1 VTVSSAVSKAVYDGN
16 GATTVWPVPF
26 EALDAGDVHVFL
38 TNPDNETYEV
48 DAGFTV
54 DLDAGEVT
62 YPSGGGAALPEG
74 WRITLLRQMDL
85 LQETDLINQGAFYA
99 ETVEEALDRLTMIA
113 QQHAEAISRT
123 VKVGVSETSMGV
135 ELTPDEVLHAA
146 DIAVA
151 AASSAADA
159 AAATASDALAALGA
173 AEDAAGSAAAASA
186 AESMAV
192 QYGAIAFAA
201 SAPAWDA
208 GETYNYPDVV
218 AYTDGMSYRC
228 KGVGVT
234 GVAPPSDTD
243 LWTAITVAGGSFF
256 EIDDDGAYMPAAY
269 PSYGDQLATPNI
281 VPRVDGEGELGT
293 LTKRWGRF
301 NGRVLTSTPAVD
313 AIPISRDD
321 GTLHPGWFDMT
332 TVMSLPEFEVLTRFP
347 DGEPETFSLSGT
359 PFACVRDAQGR
370 LSEIHQGAKVYSL
383 SFDDDGNVE
392 GGSWA

>member
-1 VTVSSAVSKAVYDGN
+1 MRRWWNVTVSSAVSKAVYDGN

-123 VKVGVSETSMGV
+123 VKVGVSETSIGV

-151 AASSAADA
+151 AASSAGISRDFAQAAMLGAQSARDGAVAAVEGAVADA
-159 AAATASDALAALGA
+159 VAATASDALAALGA

-186 AESMAV
+186 AESMAA
-192 QYGAIAFAA
+192 QYAAIAFAA

-234 GVAPPSDTD
+234 GVAPPSDVD

-269 PSYGDQLATPNI
+269 PSYGDQF
-281 VPRVDGEGELGT
+281 EL
-293 LTKRWGRF
+293 
-301 NGRVLTSTPAVD
+301 
-313 AIPISRDD
+313 
-321 GTLHPGWFDMT
+321 
-332 TVMSLPEFEVLTRFP
+332 
-347 DGEPETFSLSGT
+347 
-359 PFACVRDAQGR
+359 
-370 LSEIHQGAKVYSL
+370 
-383 SFDDDGNVE
+383 DGNGDIMPV
-392 GGSWA
+392 AI